1 MGKKKNKINKITE
14 EQYYAY
20 VAGLKNDAALVD
32 ANGKLIVPEP
42 FQSKNRTEEKQGE

>member
-42 FQSKNRTEEKQGE
+42 FNRNKTEEKQGE